1 MSEASGDV
9 ERIVGIERL
18 RQGQALEIDFD
29 DLRLRDDSAANRNQL
44 SLFYA
49 SFFSGSLG
57 IGTHRF
63 QVSLSFVPPFNEVA
77 AFGVQFFL
85 SADAHAVATDTALAI
100 EQDTGVPPFVVN
112 LDLLK
117 KGDAGSFRHFGECLP
132 KPLIESPI
140 NCINASK

>member
-85 SADAHAVATDTALAI
+85 SADAHAVATDT
-100 EQDTGVPPFVVN
+100 GVPPFVVN